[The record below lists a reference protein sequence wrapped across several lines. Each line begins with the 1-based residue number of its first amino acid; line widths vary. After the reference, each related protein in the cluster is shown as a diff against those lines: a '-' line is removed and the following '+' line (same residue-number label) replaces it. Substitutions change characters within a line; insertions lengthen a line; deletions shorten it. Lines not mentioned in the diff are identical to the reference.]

1 MKNEFEM
8 LRVNLRRYESIRED
22 VDALNEFERLFET
35 GGQMTEFHLTKSVD
49 RNCGNQL
56 IKFHLTESVDQK
68 F

>member
-35 GGQMTEFHLTKSVD
+35 GGQMTEFHLTESVD
-49 RNCGNQL
+49 RKFL
-56 IKFHLTESVDQK
+56 II
-68 F
+68 